1 MLYCGT
7 AFLYSTAIYLCVP
20 LIAVRVR
27 FVSLGRE
34 ALVSGDHLDDHW
46 ITVFGF
52 PVEARSFIMEQFSQ
66 YGTILKHVVS
76 VHGAHISITME
87 TLLP

>member
-1 MLYCGT
+1 MFPH
-7 AFLYSTAIYLCVP
+7 ASADNLCV
-20 LIAVRVR
+20 LLMTVHVH
-27 FVSLGRE
+27 FVSLDRE
-34 ALVSGDHLDDHW
+34 TLTSGDHLDDHW

-76 VHGAHISITME
+76 VHGEISPT
-87 TLLP
+87 TLLL

>member
-1 MLYCGT
+1 ML
-7 AFLYSTAIYLCVP
+7 LMIVH
-20 LIAVRVR
+20 VR

-34 ALVSGDHLDDHW
+34 ALTSGDHLDDHW

-52 PVEARSFIMEQFSQ
+52 PVEARSFIMEQFLQ

-76 VHGAHISITME
+76 VHRALNIITMG